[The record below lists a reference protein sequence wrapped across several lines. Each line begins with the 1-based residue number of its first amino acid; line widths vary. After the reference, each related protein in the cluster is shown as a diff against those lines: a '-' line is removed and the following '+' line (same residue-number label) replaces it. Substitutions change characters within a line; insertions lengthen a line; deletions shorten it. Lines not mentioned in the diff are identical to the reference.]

1 MFLVLRFVL
10 TSPIFQLFI
19 GIPRGS
25 PDCLN
30 RQKSVESVEAIILP
44 MSCYFPCLPPDICES
59 KNLDRPFKK
68 TQLMQNPWLK
78 LSVTDLLN
86 GETIVKKPHVCFQ
99 KFGPPPFH
107 VFRQA
112 MKAMKAMKTA
122 KLMSKGALATELAEA
137 AELKKSDVS
146 KAWFLDV
153 FG

>member
-1 MFLVLRFVL
+1 MLFPMF
-10 TSPIFQLFI
+10 T
-19 GIPRGS
+19 
-25 PDCLN
+25 
-30 RQKSVESVEAIILP
+30 
-44 MSCYFPCLPPDICES
+44 PDICES

-122 KLMSKGALATELAEA
+122 KLMSKGALATDLAEA

>member
-1 MFLVLRFVL
+1 
-10 TSPIFQLFI
+10 
-19 GIPRGS
+19 
-25 PDCLN
+25 
-30 RQKSVESVEAIILP
+30 
-44 MSCYFPCLPPDICES
+44 
-59 KNLDRPFKK
+59 
-68 TQLMQNPWLK
+68 MQNPWLK

-86 GETIVKKPHVCFQ
+86 GETIVQKPHLRFQ

-146 KAWFLDV
+146 KAWV
-153 FG
+153 FGCFWVIFMDGKKVGVR